1 MMHSAR
7 LSRSDRLQRVA
18 GLLGDGLPHTT
29 LDIILRA
36 GVCAVN
42 SIISELRANGM
53 KIICKREGK
62 DVWAYQLLKRDA
74 A

>member
-1 MMHSAR
+1 MHSAR

-18 GLLGDGLPHTT
+18 DLLLDGRPHTT
-29 LDIILRA
+29 LDIIKA
-36 GVCAVN
+36 ANVCAVN

-53 KIICKREGK
+53 KILCRRSG
-62 DVWAYQLLKRDA
+62 DVWQYQLLKEGA